1 MKFQMQGI
9 YGYTKDWRGGKDL
22 QLLFGDF
29 QILSKMCCFISFS
42 LKKNFSF
49 GGGGGQA
56 HSPLT
61 SPPHSRHSGGSIG
74 IAIGAITPSNG
85 TFIASTTL
93 LYHNWK
99 SYVSMSSTNK
109 ELNVQLIFF
118 FNSLF
123 SEERLQ
129 AKIPLYIIFG
139 TVCVLAPSPP
149 KAPPSSNMYRS
160 AISPVIYTY
169 TVTFTPYFN
178 PFHQRI
184 PFVVALATYSTYNQ
198 KERTPLLTL
207 VLEIEKQLCIRC
219 CLQKL
224 YEIIK

>member
-118 FNSLF
+118 FL
-123 SEERLQ
+123 
-129 AKIPLYIIFG
+129 
-139 TVCVLAPSPP
+139 
-149 KAPPSSNMYRS
+149 
-160 AISPVIYTY
+160 
-169 TVTFTPYFN
+169 
-178 PFHQRI
+178 
-184 PFVVALATYSTYNQ
+184 
-198 KERTPLLTL
+198 
-207 VLEIEKQLCIRC
+207 IRC
-219 CLQKL
+219 SPRNVCKQRYRYILSLELFVYLRPPLQKHPL
-224 YEIIK
+224 HQTCIGPPLVPSYTLIQ